1 MKSGYKQ
8 TQVGVIPEKWKIG
21 GPGTGNTF
29 WQYVLTTPK
38 TSQTTPIAGYR
49 SAFTRTAS
57 EQHARRGLSS
67 CSRIPQQP
75 APSKVIQPT
84 IEAVIV
90 DEFRRDTADLLK
102 GSSRIPLATPSSE
115 ACPQGVRAN
124 QPCEAL
130 AKHPLP
136 AKELPVPA
144 LTHRRWKEG
153 AG

>member
-38 TSQTTPIAGYR
+38 TSPTTPIAGYR

-75 APSKVIQPT
+75 APRF
-84 IEAVIV
+84 
-90 DEFRRDTADLLK
+90 FRKLPECK
-102 GSSRIPLATPSSE
+102 SI
-115 ACPQGVRAN
+115 ACPRTHTPPVERRSWLKKG
-124 QPCEAL
+124 
-130 AKHPLP
+130 PLS
-136 AKELPVPA
+136 K
-144 LTHRRWKEG
+144 
-153 AG
+153 